1 MDTLVILEIL
11 HVIQTSQ
18 LDCVLFEIE
27 KELWEGHIITYD
39 HSKKK
44 SHELLKNLVFML
56 FFEGG
61 FEKLKTKKVGE
72 SQ

>member
-11 HVIQTSQ
+11 HVIQTGR
-18 LDCVLFEIE
+18 LDCVLFEIV

-44 SHELLKNLVFML
+44 SHDLLKNLVFML
-56 FFEGG
+56 FVEGD
-61 FEKLKTKKVGE
+61 FDKLKTKRVGE
-72 SQ
+72 SR